1 MNKLECIKLYIK
13 PFRLFFSAID
23 FYIQIIIVIK
33 INTKMKILKLYPR
46 LIMEGGKI
54 FFNLMSCNNW

>member
-1 MNKLECIKLYIK
+1 MKYEQLECIKLYIK

-33 INTKMKILKLYPR
+33 INTKMKILKLYSK
-46 LIMEGGKI
+46 LIMEGGKSFLI
-54 FFNLMSCNNW
+54 

>member
-23 FYIQIIIVIK
+23 FYIQIIIVIQ
-33 INTKMKILKLYPR
+33 INTKMKILKLYSK
-46 LIMEGGKI
+46 LIMEGGKSFLI
-54 FFNLMSCNNW
+54 